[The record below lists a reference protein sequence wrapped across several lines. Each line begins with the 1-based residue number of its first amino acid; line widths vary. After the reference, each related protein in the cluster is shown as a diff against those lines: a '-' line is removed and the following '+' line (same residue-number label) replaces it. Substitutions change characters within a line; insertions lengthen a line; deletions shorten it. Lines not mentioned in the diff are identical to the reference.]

1 MRQFLLGLL
10 SGLVLAYMIV
20 PLMALLVWFA
30 SRGQPDIPS
39 DSALVVRLRGDIP
52 EHVGTELPGILSGF
66 EDEPLVTLYG
76 LTEII
81 RRAAADEDIRA
92 LVLRSSGSGSGW
104 AKAQELRWAI
114 QEFKESG
121 KPVWAFLEIA
131 SRADYYVASLADHV
145 VIQPESFLDLKG
157 LRMEVMFFKGA
168 LDKLGIAAELVRAG
182 KYKGAGEPYSRD
194 EMSEELREV
203 LDETLDEFYR
213 QLLGGITEARGLD
226 AAHWRGILDEGPFTS
241 EDAKR
246 HGLVDDILHED
257 AFFAGLSE
265 TAEVESI
272 HQLRAGTYAKRV
284 LPSLGKGR
292 KIAVM
297 HAIGAIT
304 SGSSWTD
311 PLSGSQEVLG
321 SRTFIAQLDK
331 LRQDERLA
339 GVILRIDSPGGEAIA
354 SEQMLRAVRR
364 LSEDKPLVVSMSN
377 VAASGGYYIAS
388 APNVP
393 ILAYP
398 GTYTGSI
405 GVFLIHLNLR
415 GLYDKLGINKEILSR
430 GRYAAIDSDY
440 KTLSQAEKERLRD
453 FVDSI
458 YVTFLNRVSEGRDVT
473 VESLHDLA
481 QGRVWV
487 GSQALENGLIDE
499 LGGYQRA
506 IELVKEAAGIA
517 ADEQI
522 QIVNYPPPRTLA
534 QALFGRGARA
544 SAGQLL
550 EAPVLEELRRAWKST
565 LGWAA
570 WLRGGAMHLMPYAL
584 SVD

>member
-1 MRQFLLGLL
+1 MRKFLMGLL

-20 PLMALLVWFA
+20 PVMALLVWFA
-30 SRGQPDIPS
+30 GRGQPDIPS
-39 DSALVVRLRGDIP
+39 DSALVVRLQGDIP
-52 EHVGTELPGILSGF
+52 EHIGTELPGLLSGF
-66 EDEPLVTLYG
+66 EETPSVTLYG

-81 RRAAADEDIRA
+81 RKAATDEDVRA
-92 LVLRSSGSGSGW
+92 LVLRSSGAGSGW

-114 QEFKESG
+114 QEFQESG

-145 VIQPESFLDLKG
+145 VIQPESVLDLKG
-157 LRMEVMFFKGA
+157 LRMEVTFFKGT
-168 LDKLGIAAELVRAG
+168 LDKLGVAAELVRAG

-213 QLLGGITEARGLD
+213 QLLEGITEARGED
-226 AAHWRGILDEGPFTS
+226 AAHWREVLDEGPFTS
-241 EDAKR
+241 EDAK
-246 HGLVDDILHED
+246 HYGLVDDVLHED
-257 AFFAGLSE
+257 AFFAQLSE
-265 TAEVESI
+265 QVDVEDI
-272 HQLRAGTYAKRV
+272 HELRLETYAKRV
-284 LPSLGKGR
+284 RSSLGRGQ

-304 SGSSWTD
+304 SGTSWTD
-311 PLSGSQEVLG
+311 PFSGSQEVLG
-321 SRTFIAQLDK
+321 SQTFIAQLDN
-331 LRQDERLA
+331 LREDKGVA

-415 GLYDKLGINKEILSR
+415 GLYEKLGIKKEILSR
-430 GRYAAIDSDY
+430 GRYAAIDSEY

-481 QGRVWV
+481 QGRVWI
-487 GSQALENGLIDE
+487 GSQALDKGLIDE

-506 IELVKEAAGIA
+506 IELVKEAAGIG
-517 ADEQI
+517 ADEQVEV
-522 QIVNYPPPRTLA
+522 VNYPPPRTLV
-534 QALFGRGARA
+534 QALFGRGVSAT
-544 SAGQLL
+544 AGQWI
-550 EAPVLEELRRAWKST
+550 EAPVLQELRRTWHST
-565 LGWAA
+565 LGRVA
-570 WLRGGAMHLMPYAL
+570 WLRGGAMQLMPYAL